1 MYMSAS
7 IRYIHTWSYKQTDK
21 CTVVH
26 LCVCSAGTGI
36 PAAPRVLKTS
46 PFNKGCFCY
55 PRFGLGFCLWQP
67 CPIILESCIEVMIIE
82 LHIYLT
88 GWMLAKNGMSG
99 EASAKHKQLMVSLDA
114 PSHSRSSWRCMDSEP
129 YGWYSRVASIAI
141 EELLI
146 LKGCRRKV
154 VAIYAML
161 DGLKAFVAHT

>member
-1 MYMSAS
+1 
-7 IRYIHTWSYKQTDK
+7 
-21 CTVVH
+21 
-26 LCVCSAGTGI
+26 
-36 PAAPRVLKTS
+36 
-46 PFNKGCFCY
+46 
-55 PRFGLGFCLWQP
+55 
-67 CPIILESCIEVMIIE
+67 
-82 LHIYLT
+82 
-88 GWMLAKNGMSG
+88 MSG

-146 LKGCRRKV
+146 LKV